1 MPCICTTC
9 RKTVHGQMMIT
20 PHTRW
25 RHRNRDSRAEEL
37 QKLANGPASSAQHH
51 PLPALAQ
58 TTVALHIPAV
68 VGSSTKVQPLQD
80 CSNRDLSRTCSG
92 VPSTFSNDWDTPDIP
107 EPKSFDE
114 VDDTRS
120 DVSASG
126 YQLWTGT
133 TPDTPEYELWG
144 DEQLPGSDDFQQSS
158 PDPVPDASPQHR
170 NSTREPSDADEE
182 PYLHDDDLQELVP
195 AFRQIPP
202 IRLLYLQVAVAQIIG
217 SSTIAEATNQLQ
229 DGLDLIEL
237 CGVLPT
243 SPAPRRSVAT
253 VKKHLGLQVDDFI
266 SKIPICDQC
275 YKPYTRKDI
284 DALESPQCKVPRCK
298 GTVYR
303 TKRQWS
309 TNSRSDDVS
318 LKRVPVKYLIYCS
331 LVKAIQ
337 RFLLRPTFV
346 AAMRDTSQDQDSRAS
361 LSADEKM
368 HDIYDGSE
376 WTRLEIGLK
385 RIRLPDGT
393 IQDVEEYP
401 GSRRSLFSSDVGL
414 ALTINIDW

>member
-1 MPCICTTC
+1 MVAPC
-9 RKTVHGQMMIT
+9 
-20 PHTRW
+20 TRW
-25 RHRNRDSRAEEL
+25 RHQNHDSRAEEL
-37 QKLANGPASSAQHH
+37 QKLANGPASSAQYH
-51 PLPALAQ
+51 PLPVLAP
-58 TTVALHIPAV
+58 TTVASHIPTV
-68 VGSSTKVQPLQD
+68 VGSSTEVQPLQD
-80 CSNRDLSRTCSG
+80 CSNRDLPSTCSG

-107 EPKSFDE
+107 ELEPFYE
-114 VDDTRS
+114 VDDARS
-120 DVSASG
+120 DVSATTSG
-126 YQLWTGT
+126 HQLWTDT
-133 TPDTPEYELWG
+133 TPDTPESELWG
-144 DEQLPGSDDFQQSS
+144 NDPLPGSDNFQQSL
-158 PDPVPDASPQHR
+158 PDPMSNASPQHR
-170 NSTREPSDADEE
+170 NSTREPSDSDEE

-253 VKKHLGLQVDDFI
+253 VKKYLGLQVDDFI

-275 YKPYTRKDI
+275 YKPYTRKEI

-303 TKRQWS
+303 TKHQCS
-309 TNSRSDDVS
+309 TNSHSDDVQ

-376 WTRLEIGLK
+376 WTCLEIGLK

-393 IQDVEEYP
+393 IQGVEEYP